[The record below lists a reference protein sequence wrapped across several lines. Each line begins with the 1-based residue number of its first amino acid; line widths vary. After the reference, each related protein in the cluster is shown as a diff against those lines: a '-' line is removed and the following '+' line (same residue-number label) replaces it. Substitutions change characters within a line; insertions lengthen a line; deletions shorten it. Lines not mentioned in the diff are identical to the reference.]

1 MAGGPKTNNGGG
13 AAKPKRVVLTK
24 NQKKRLKKKEK
35 RAAAASEPA
44 APPVPPPAPPKKEN
58 VVVEYVSAA
67 YDADAAASLFKDV
80 FAKFAS
86 AEELTTDTVEEVA
99 TDAPVAEKA
108 DDVEE
113 DEAPEKRLSRKQR
126 KAMSRMTVAEL
137 KQVVARPEAVEA
149 HDVTASDPRL
159 LVFLKSY
166 RNTVPVPRHWCHKRK
181 FLQGKRGVE
190 KKPFQLPEYIAQTGL
205 YTSVIFVRP
214 TNLMSKIVKILE
226 RESSSSSDSPDELVD
241 VELANAATRP
251 QAVTTIEMEDIA
263 S

>member
-44 APPVPPPAPPKKEN
+44 PAPPPPPPQKKEN

-80 FAKFAS
+80 FAKFAT
-86 AEELTTDTVEEVA
+86 AEELTTDQVEEVA
-99 TDAPVAEKA
+99 AETPAEQKA
-108 DDVEE
+108 DEEEE
-113 DEAPEKRLSRKQR
+113 DDAPEKRLSRKQR

-190 KKPFQLPEYIAQTGL
+190 KKPFQLPEYIAQTGTYRQCL
-205 YTSVIFVRP
+205 VV
-214 TNLMSKIVKILE
+214 E
-226 RESSSSSDSPDELVD
+226 RG
-241 VELANAATRP
+241 R
-251 QAVTTIEMEDIA
+251 
-263 S
+263 